1 MQELLKA
8 IKKIK
13 EILHKSEEERDDFQ
27 EVLGK
32 LGQVKVHGVRLP
44 TLMLMEI
51 IDDFS
56 KGYHERK
63 KGEALTGFDEE
74 RLQEKYREAAH
85 NWNNKDTI
93 N

>member
-1 MQELLKA
+1 MQQLIDS

-13 EILHKSEEERDDFQ
+13 EILHESEVEGDTMAD
-27 EVLGK
+27 VLGK
-32 LGQVKVHGVRLP
+32 LGRIKVHKVPFP
-44 TLMLMEI
+44 TMMLMEI
-51 IDDFS
+51 IDDFA
-56 KGYHERK
+56 KGYQERK
-63 KGEALTGFDEE
+63 RGEALTGFDEE

>member
-8 IKKIK
+8 IKEIK
-13 EILHKSEEERDDFQ
+13 GILRKCEEEGDNFQ
-27 EVLGK
+27 VTLGK
-32 LGQVKVHGVRLP
+32 LSVIKVHGVVFP

-51 IDDFS
+51 VDDFS
-56 KGYHERK
+56 KGYQERR

-74 RLQEKYREAAH
+74 KLQEKYREVSH

>member
-8 IKKIK
+8 IKEIK
-13 EILHKSEEERDDFQ
+13 GILRKCEEEGDNFQ
-27 EVLGK
+27 ETLGK
-32 LGQVKVHGVRLP
+32 LGSVTVHGVQFP

-51 IDDFS
+51 IDDFA
-56 KGYHERK
+56 KGYQERR
-63 KGEALTGFDEE
+63 KGGALSGFDEE
-74 RLQEKYREAAH
+74 KLQEKYREVAH

>member
-13 EILHKSEEERDDFQ
+13 VILHNSEEADDNFE
-27 EVLGK
+27 EVLNK
-32 LGQVKVHGVRLP
+32 LSRVKVHGVQFP
-44 TLMLMEI
+44 TMMMMEI
-51 IDDFS
+51 VDNFA
-56 KGYHERK
+56 KGYNERRK
-63 KGEALTGFDEE
+63 ASVMKDFDEKE
-74 RLQEKYREAAH
+74 LQDKFASVSM

>member
-1 MQELLKA
+1 MQDLVKA
-8 IKKIK
+8 IKEIK
-13 EILHKSEEERDDFQ
+13 GILRKCEEESDNFQ
-27 EVLGK
+27 ETLGK
-32 LGQVKVHGVRLP
+32 LSAVKVHGVVFP

-56 KGYHERK
+56 KGYQERK
-63 KGEALTGFDEE
+63 KGGALTGFDEE